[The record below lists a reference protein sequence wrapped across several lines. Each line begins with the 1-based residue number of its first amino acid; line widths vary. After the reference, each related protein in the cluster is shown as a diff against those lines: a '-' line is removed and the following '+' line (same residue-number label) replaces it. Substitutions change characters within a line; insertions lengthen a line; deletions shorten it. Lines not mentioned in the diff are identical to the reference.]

1 MTERGIRFELVNK
14 DSVPNTPKLHS
25 TFEMDSIWKPLPD
38 DMKIAMGKP
47 AQFSLFENTPNRAC

>member
-47 AQFSLFENTPNRAC
+47 AQLC